1 MRHVWITGAGR
12 GIGAAIALAFAREGA
27 TLSLSGRNLA
37 TLNLQKQILEQACPG
52 VKVHVS
58 VMDLVDAASVTAA
71 YQANH
76 HALGPVDV
84 LINNAGQALSQPFA
98 KTDMTLWH
106 QMLNVN
112 LTGTYLCIQATL
124 PDLRTPQPQRSG
136 TLVRLVGMTLE
147 ARGVMAPLGA
157 CCEVVGQTGHRVE
170 AEVVGF
176 NDKVLFLMPFTEPTG
191 VGPGDMVRVLSNSS
205 LVKLG
210 PELLGRVIDG
220 RCQPL
225 DGKPDPG
232 CKELLSLLGRPI
244 NPMERGPI
252 NKILDVGVKA
262 INGVLTLGRGQRLGL
277 VAGSGVGKSVLLGM
291 LTRFTK
297 ADVVVIGLIGER
309 GREVQAFIQESLGEE
324 GLAKSVVVAAPANV
338 SPVLR
343 LKATHLTHVIA
354 EYFRDQGKDVL
365 MLCDSLTRVAHAQ
378 REIGLAIGEPPTAK
392 GYPPS
397 VFALL
402 PNLIERGGVGRHGH
416 GSITAIYTV
425 LAEGDDAADP
435 IVDIARASLDGQVM
449 LSRKLADSA
458 HYPAIDLTGSISRLM
473 QSLLSNEDLKSA
485 NKLRRLWSI
494 YQQNVDLVQVGAY
507 ENGSNPE
514 LDEAIRLND
523 RIVSFL
529 RQDMHISQDYET
541 TRQQLRELLS
551 Q

>member
-1 MRHVWITGAGR
+1 M
-12 GIGAAIALAFAREGA
+12 AR
-27 TLSLSGRNLA
+27 
-37 TLNLQKQILEQACPG
+37 I
-52 VKVHVS
+52 
-58 VMDLVDAASVTAA
+58 VDFDTEVTRSMA
-71 YQANH
+71 Q
-76 HALGPVDV
+76 
-84 LINNAGQALSQPFA
+84 
-98 KTDMTLWH
+98 
-106 QMLNVN
+106 
-112 LTGTYLCIQATL
+112 
-124 PDLRTPQPQRSG
+124 LRAPEPQRSG
-136 TLVRLVGMTLE
+136 TLVRLVGLTLE
-147 ARGVMAPLGA
+147 TRGIMAPLGA
-157 CCEVVGQTGHRVE
+157 CCEVLGRHGHRVE

-176 NDKVLFLMPFTEPTG
+176 NDKTLFLMPFSEPTG
-191 VGPGDMVRVLSNSS
+191 VGPGDVVRVVSHSSN
-205 LVKLG
+205 VKLG
-210 PELLGRVIDG
+210 SALLGRVIDG
-220 RCQPL
+220 RGEPL
-225 DGKPDPG
+225 DGLPAPECHDT
-232 CKELLSLLGRPI
+232 LSLLGRPL

-252 NKILDVGVKA
+252 DKVLDVGVKA
-262 INGVLTLGRGQRLGL
+262 INGMLTMGRGQRIGL

-297 ADVVVIGLIGER
+297 ADIVIIGLIGER

-324 GLAKSVVVAAPANV
+324 GLAKSVVIAAPANV

-397 VFALL
+397 VFGLL

-473 QSLLSNEDLKSA
+473 QTLLSSEDLKLS
-485 NKLRRLWSI
+485 NKLRRLWSL
-494 YQQNVDLVQVGAY
+494 YQQNVDLIQVGAY

-523 RIVSFL
+523 RIVNFL
-529 RQDMHISQDYET
+529 RQDMHISQDYEV
-541 TRQQLRELLS
+541 TRSQLRDLLNQS
-551 Q
+551 

>member
-1 MRHVWITGAGR
+1 MTDF
-12 GIGAAIALAFAREGA
+12 ALEVEQ
-27 TLSLSGRNLA
+27 SLSG
-37 TLNLQKQILEQACPG
+37 
-52 VKVHVS
+52 
-58 VMDLVDAASVTAA
+58 
-71 YQANH
+71 
-76 HALGPVDV
+76 
-84 LINNAGQALSQPFA
+84 
-98 KTDMTLWH
+98 
-106 QMLNVN
+106 
-112 LTGTYLCIQATL
+112 
-124 PDLRTPQPQRSG
+124 LRTPQPQRSG

-157 CCEVVGQTGHRVE
+157 CCEVVGRHGHRVE

-176 NDKVLFLMPFTEPTG
+176 NDKVLFLMPFTEPAG
-191 VGPGDMVRVLSNSS
+191 VGPGDMVRVVSNSS
-205 LVKLG
+205 LVSLG

-225 DGKPDPG
+225 DGKPAPV
-232 CKELLSLLGRPI
+232 CKDLLSLLGRPI

-262 INGVLTLGRGQRLGL
+262 INGILTLGRGQRLGL
-277 VAGSGVGKSVLLGM
+277 IAGSGVGKSVLLGM

-297 ADVVVIGLIGER
+297 ADIVVIGLIGER

-324 GLAKSVVVAAPANV
+324 GLAKSVVIAAPANV

-397 VFALL
+397 VFGLL

-473 QSLLSNEDLKSA
+473 QTLLSSEDLKSA
-485 NKLRRLWSI
+485 NKLRRLWSL
-494 YQQNVDLVQVGAY
+494 YQQNVDLIQVGAY

-514 LDEAIRLND
+514 LDEAIRLHE
-523 RIVSFL
+523 RIVNFL
-529 RQDMHISQDYET
+529 RQDMHISEDYDV
-541 TRQQLRELLS
+541 TRAQLRALLN

>member
-1 MRHVWITGAGR
+1 MIDF
-12 GIGAAIALAFAREGA
+12 AADIEA
-27 TLSLSGRNLA
+27 TLKG
-37 TLNLQKQILEQACPG
+37 
-52 VKVHVS
+52 
-58 VMDLVDAASVTAA
+58 
-71 YQANH
+71 
-76 HALGPVDV
+76 
-84 LINNAGQALSQPFA
+84 
-98 KTDMTLWH
+98 
-106 QMLNVN
+106 
-112 LTGTYLCIQATL
+112 
-124 PDLRTPQPQRSG
+124 LRTPPPLRSG

-157 CCEVVGQTGHRVE
+157 CCEVIGQNGHRVE

-191 VGPGDMVRVLSNSS
+191 VGPGDMVRVISNSS

-262 INGVLTLGRGQRLGL
+262 INGILTLGRGQRIGL

-309 GREVQAFIQESLGEE
+309 GREVQAFIQESLGDE

-402 PNLIERGGVGRHGH
+402 PNLIERGGVGRLGH
-416 GSITAIYTV
+416 GSITAIYSV

-449 LSRKLADSA
+449 LSRKLADAA
-458 HYPAIDLTGSISRLM
+458 HYPAIDLTGSISRLS
-473 QSLLSNEDLKSA
+473 QSLLSNEDLKFA

-494 YQQNVDLVQVGAY
+494 YQQNLDLVQVGAY

-514 LDEAIRLND
+514 LDEAIRLNE
-523 RIVSFL
+523 RIVNFL
-529 RQDMHISQDYET
+529 RQDMHISQDHET
-541 TRQQLRELLS
+541 TRQQLRDLLS
-551 Q
+551 L

>member
-1 MRHVWITGAGR
+1 MID
-12 GIGAAIALAFAREGA
+12 FADAVEQ
-27 TLSLSGRNLA
+27 SLSG
-37 TLNLQKQILEQACPG
+37 
-52 VKVHVS
+52 
-58 VMDLVDAASVTAA
+58 
-71 YQANH
+71 
-76 HALGPVDV
+76 
-84 LINNAGQALSQPFA
+84 
-98 KTDMTLWH
+98 
-106 QMLNVN
+106 
-112 LTGTYLCIQATL
+112 
-124 PDLRTPQPQRSG
+124 LRTPQPRRSG

-157 CCEVVGQTGHRVE
+157 CCEVVGRHGHRVE

-176 NDKVLFLMPFTEPTG
+176 NDKVLFLMPFTEPAG
-191 VGPGDMVRVLSNSS
+191 VGPGDMVRVVSNSS
-205 LVKLG
+205 LVSLG

-225 DGKPDPG
+225 DGKPAPV
-232 CKELLSLLGRPI
+232 CKDLLSLLGRPI

-262 INGVLTLGRGQRLGL
+262 INGILTLGRGQRLGL
-277 VAGSGVGKSVLLGM
+277 IAGSGVGKSVLLGM

-297 ADVVVIGLIGER
+297 ADIVVIGLIGER

-324 GLAKSVVVAAPANV
+324 GLAKSVVIAAPANV

-397 VFALL
+397 VFGLL

-473 QSLLSNEDLKSA
+473 QTLLSSEDLKLS
-485 NKLRRLWSI
+485 NKLRRLWSL
-494 YQQNVDLVQVGAY
+494 YQQNVDLIQVGAY

-514 LDEAIRLND
+514 LDEAIRLHD
-523 RIVSFL
+523 RIVNFL
-529 RQDMHISQDYET
+529 RQDMHISQDYES
-541 TRQQLRELLS
+541 TRAQLRDLLNQS
-551 Q
+551 

>member
-1 MRHVWITGAGR
+1 MD
-12 GIGAAIALAFAREGA
+12 FAEEVEQ
-27 TLSLSGRNLA
+27 SLSG
-37 TLNLQKQILEQACPG
+37 
-52 VKVHVS
+52 
-58 VMDLVDAASVTAA
+58 
-71 YQANH
+71 
-76 HALGPVDV
+76 
-84 LINNAGQALSQPFA
+84 
-98 KTDMTLWH
+98 
-106 QMLNVN
+106 
-112 LTGTYLCIQATL
+112 
-124 PDLRTPQPQRSG
+124 LRTPQPQRSG

-157 CCEVVGQTGHRVE
+157 CCEVVGRHGHRVE

-176 NDKVLFLMPFTEPTG
+176 NDKVLFLMPFTEPAG
-191 VGPGDMVRVLSNSS
+191 VGPGDMVRVVSNSS
-205 LVKLG
+205 LVSLG

-225 DGKPDPG
+225 DGKPAPV
-232 CKELLSLLGRPI
+232 CKDLLSLLGRPI

-262 INGVLTLGRGQRLGL
+262 INGILTLGRGQRLGL
-277 VAGSGVGKSVLLGM
+277 IAGSGVGKSVLLGM

-297 ADVVVIGLIGER
+297 ADIVIIGLIGER

-324 GLAKSVVVAAPANV
+324 GLAKSVVIAAPANV

-397 VFALL
+397 VFGLL

-473 QSLLSNEDLKSA
+473 QTLLSSEDLKLS
-485 NKLRRLWSI
+485 NKLRRLWSL
-494 YQQNVDLVQVGAY
+494 YQQNVDLIQVGAY

-523 RIVSFL
+523 RIVNFL
-529 RQDMHISQDYET
+529 RQDMHISQDYEV
-541 TRQQLRELLS
+541 TRSQLRDLLS
-551 Q
+551 QS